1 MFSSRGAT
9 GPNRCQKPRSNYGVI
24 QPIRQSGE
32 EKSRDYKQRTK
43 YIPFKTL
50 EDIARGDAQD
60 ALQKINNRREA
71 FMNIVGSPIDKHDI
85 FVLVIEIL
93 SKVSSSPFVELKCK
107 LILDVCNSDF
117 IPNLRNYLTD
127 LPYVNNKKNNNL
139 YWNDQDTFW
148 KNFITFFGE
157 LVTIAPSVASKKC
170 RALIDSVSKTCLE
183 FLNQNHA
190 FELSQEYTLKLD
202 EIRNEMTTFSNKYQ
216 AQVDSYRNRGEH
228 INQDMPP
235 PENFRILSI
244 VPTRDDLMDS
254 TPFVRPNIVQG
265 AYNDVEHYLDVQFRL
280 LREDCFG
287 PIRDGIKQFL
297 REPNKRKYD
306 NVRIFHNVKF
316 ICPYVANLK
325 MGAVVQIDLKS
336 NRHFKKINWAHN
348 KRFLFGSLV
357 LFTKDNCKSFI
368 AATIVDR
375 DVNLL
380 SNGKVGSACRL
391 LFYYKK

>member
-1 MFSSRGAT
+1 MFLLFIEILTRNLSIKSFLIGY
-9 GPNRCQKPRSNYGVI
+9 RCQKPRSNYGVI

-32 EKSRDYKQRTK
+32 EKNRDYKQRTK

-60 ALQKINNRREA
+60 VLQKINNRREA

-139 YWNDQDTFW
+139 YWNDQETFW
-148 KNFITFFGE
+148 KNFIIFFGE
-157 LVTIAPSVASKKC
+157 LVTVAPSVASKKC

-216 AQVDSYRNRGEH
+216 VYYAD
-228 INQDMPP
+228 
-235 PENFRILSI
+235 
-244 VPTRDDLMDS
+244 
-254 TPFVRPNIVQG
+254 PFCKI
-265 AYNDVEHYLDVQFRL
+265 AY
-280 LREDCFG
+280 
-287 PIRDGIKQFL
+287 
-297 REPNKRKYD
+297 
-306 NVRIFHNVKF
+306 
-316 ICPYVANLK
+316 
-325 MGAVVQIDLKS
+325 
-336 NRHFKKINWAHN
+336 
-348 KRFLFGSLV
+348 
-357 LFTKDNCKSFI
+357 
-368 AATIVDR
+368 
-375 DVNLL
+375 
-380 SNGKVGSACRL
+380 
-391 LFYYKK
+391 